1 MTKSKR
7 EELIK
12 LMQEHP
18 ECELKFLV
26 YGVEFEYGWYTVI
39 NEKDM
44 GVCLKEIGEYN
55 DDLVGDYDE
64 IFERVQ
70 NDFADNPEYVNL
82 SDEEYDKICKDYIK
96 ENVEFK
102 EYIVVYL

>member
-1 MTKSKR
+1 MNNR
-7 EELIK
+7 EKLMK

-18 ECELKFLV
+18 ELELKFMV
-26 YGVEFEYGWYTVI
+26 SGNEYEEGWYTVI

-70 NDFADNPEYVNL
+70 NDLADNAEYKDL
-82 SDEEYDKICKDYIK
+82 SDEEYDKVCEDFIK

-102 EYIVVYL
+102 EYIVIWL